1 MKNSTRVILN
11 TGILYTRMAITM
23 CIALLSTR
31 WILQALGTEDYG
43 IYSLTGGV
51 IALFSFLNVSLAGA
65 TQRFISYSIGTGEKE
80 NIKKTFYYSILQH
93 LCVGII
99 IILLFETCGLFFL
112 NTILDIPTGKERLA
126 TFVLHCMTASA
137 FFTIISVPYQAI
149 LNAHE
154 NMLLNAILNIIE
166 SIIKLIAAIVLL
178 KYNGNRLELYSI
190 IMMLT
195 CIMNLIVMRIYCKQ
209 KYIETQI
216 SITQITDKH
225 LFIKM
230 LSFGGWNLIGSICSM
245 SKGQGIAILLNTFYG
260 VTINTAYGIANQ
272 VKGQLNFFSLS
283 ITSAIRPQMIKSE
296 GAGDR
301 DRLLRLAET
310 TCKCTF
316 ILLSIFAI
324 PVIINTNFI
333 LLLWLKNVP
342 QYTVSFCQYIILM
355 ALIEQLSSG
364 LFIVIDG
371 VGKLKWPQLTIGF
384 MHLSVLIGGY
394 IFLYWGYPPYSI
406 FIVATIEEI
415 IAFILR
421 CHFCNKLGK
430 MDIMSFL
437 KSTISPSVISICTI
451 CAITLYI
458 SNIISSPVISFFTTT
473 ILSTI
478 LICLCTYNIILN
490 DNERIIIKQTLTKKL
505 QR

>member
-1 MKNSTRVILN
+1 
-11 TGILYTRMAITM
+11 
-23 CIALLSTR
+23 
-31 WILQALGTEDYG
+31 
-43 IYSLTGGV
+43 
-51 IALFSFLNVSLAGA
+51 
-65 TQRFISYSIGTGEKE
+65 
-80 NIKKTFYYSILQH
+80 
-93 LCVGII
+93 
-99 IILLFETCGLFFL
+99 
-112 NTILDIPTGKERLA
+112 
-126 TFVLHCMTASA
+126 
-137 FFTIISVPYQAI
+137 
-149 LNAHE
+149 
-154 NMLLNAILNIIE
+154 
-166 SIIKLIAAIVLL
+166 
-178 KYNGNRLELYSI
+178 
-190 IMMLT
+190 
-195 CIMNLIVMRIYCKQ
+195 MRIYCKQ

-490 DNERIIIKQTLTKKL
+490 DNERIIIKQTLIKKL